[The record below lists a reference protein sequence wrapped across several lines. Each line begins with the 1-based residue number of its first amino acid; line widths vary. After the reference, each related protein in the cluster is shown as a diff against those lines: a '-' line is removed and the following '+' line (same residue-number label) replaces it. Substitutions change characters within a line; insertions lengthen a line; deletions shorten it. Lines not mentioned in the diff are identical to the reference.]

1 MEKEKWHTVIHPESI
16 SRVLHMLSILTNHIE
31 TSQLDTRKSQVTGD
45 YIRKKT
51 YVVEIDLIYSKLR
64 TQEHAQK

>member
-1 MEKEKWHTVIHPESI
+1 
-16 SRVLHMLSILTNHIE
+16 MLSILTNHIE

-51 YVVEIDLIYSKLR
+51 YVVEIDLIYSKTR